1 MKKTKLFLVEDHELV
16 RKGVRSIIDMDQS
29 IDIIGEYDR
38 AQKALEAM
46 GQGNIPDIILMDI
59 SMPEMT
65 GLEASKLIGEKYPEV
80 KIIILSMYKD
90 EEYVMEGLNF
100 NIAGYV
106 VKDSV
111 ADEILVAIEKVNEG
125 GKFFS
130 REVIDTALNSYKE
143 IKKEKKKIQLWFF
156 MDASGSCA
164 GYHERFVQAARSV
177 PCSPRDPFE
186 VRLFSFDVR
195 CYELAEA
202 EIKGGG
208 GTSFV
213 CIEKYIREKMSE
225 ESIHYPESVWVLT
238 DGMGDNV
245 QPAIPENWHF
255 FLTMQYTSCI
265 PSQSHRHM
273 LDNYE

>member
-16 RKGVRSIIDMDQS
+16 RKGVKSIIDMDES

-38 AQKALEAM
+38 AAKAIDALTD
-46 GQGNIPDIILMDI
+46 GNIPDIILMDI

-65 GLEASKLIGEKYPEV
+65 GLEASKVIGEKYPEI

-111 ADEILVAIEKVNEG
+111 ADEILIAIEKVIEG

-143 IKKEKKKIQLWFF
+143 IKKEKKK
-156 MDASGSCA
+156 S
-164 GYHERFVQAARSV
+164 
-177 PCSPRDPFE
+177 
-186 VRLFSFDVR
+186 
-195 CYELAEA
+195 
-202 EIKGGG
+202 
-208 GTSFV
+208 
-213 CIEKYIREKMSE
+213 
-225 ESIHYPESVWVLT
+225 ESVQLT
-238 DGMGDNV
+238 KRELEILNDISDG
-245 QPAIPENWHF
+245 
-255 FLTMQYTSCI
+255 LK
-265 PSQSHRHM
+265 SQEIADKLFISERTVEAHRGNIMKKLHAKNM
-273 LDNYE
+273 AELIKKAMNLGLISV

>member
-16 RKGVRSIIDMDQS
+16 RKGVRSIIDLDPS

-38 AQKALEAM
+38 AANAIDALNE
-46 GQGNIPDIILMDI
+46 GHLPDIILMDI

-65 GLEASKLIGEKYPEV
+65 GLEAAKLIGENHPNL

-111 ADEILVAIEKVNEG
+111 ADEILIAIEKVVEG

-143 IKKEKKKIQLWFF
+143 IKKEKKKADSVQLTKREIEVLNDISDGLKSQEIADKLFI
-156 MDASGSCA
+156 S
-164 GYHERFVQAARSV
+164 ERTVEAHRGNIMKKLHAKNMA
-177 PCSPRDPFE
+177 
-186 VRLFSFDVR
+186 
-195 CYELAEA
+195 EL
-202 EIKGGG
+202 IKKAMNLGLIN
-208 GTSFV
+208 S
-213 CIEKYIREKMSE
+213 
-225 ESIHYPESVWVLT
+225 
-238 DGMGDNV
+238 
-245 QPAIPENWHF
+245 
-255 FLTMQYTSCI
+255 
-265 PSQSHRHM
+265 
-273 LDNYE
+273 

>member
-38 AQKALEAM
+38 ASKAIEAM
-46 GQGNIPDIILMDI
+46 EGGDMPHIILMDI

-65 GLEASKLIGEKYPEV
+65 GLEASKIIGEKFPDV
-80 KIIILSMYKD
+80 KIIVLSMYKD

-111 ADEILVAIEKVNEG
+111 ADEILVAIEKVLEG

-143 IKKEKKKIQLWFF
+143 IKKEKKK
-156 MDASGSCA
+156 A
-164 GYHERFVQAARSV
+164 
-177 PCSPRDPFE
+177 
-186 VRLFSFDVR
+186 
-195 CYELAEA
+195 
-202 EIKGGG
+202 
-208 GTSFV
+208 
-213 CIEKYIREKMSE
+213 
-225 ESIHYPESVWVLT
+225 ESVQLTKREIEVLNDIS
-238 DGMGDNV
+238 DG
-245 QPAIPENWHF
+245 
-255 FLTMQYTSCI
+255 LK
-265 PSQSHRHM
+265 SQEIAEKLFISERTVEAHRGNIM
-273 LDNYE
+273 KKLNAKNMAELIKKAMNLGLIKS